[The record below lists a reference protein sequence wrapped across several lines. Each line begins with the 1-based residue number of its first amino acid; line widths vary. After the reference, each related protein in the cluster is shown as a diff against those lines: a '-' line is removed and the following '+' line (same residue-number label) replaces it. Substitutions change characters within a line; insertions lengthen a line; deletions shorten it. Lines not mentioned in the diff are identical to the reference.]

1 MSSGR
6 KPAMIVIGGM
16 SGSGKSTLGEELARR
31 MPNAVFLDSDVVRK
45 QLFGVD
51 PTTPLPE
58 QAYTAESTKK
68 FIRHI
73 HRKASKHL
81 QKGKTVIVTGLF
93 LDTQT
98 REKQEKLAKKND
110 ADFVGIYMHA
120 SAALLFDRVAKR
132 TGSASDADKKVLR
145 RQFKTIPP
153 RPFHELNW
161 HIINADQ
168 SLDNIV
174 SSAAYH
180 IRRKTS
186 KSRVSAFSPQK
197 SQKKQK
203 PAPSGP
209 G

>member
-1 MSSGR
+1 
-6 KPAMIVIGGM
+6 MIAIGGM
-16 SGSGKSTLGEELARR
+16 SGSGKSTLGEELAKR
-31 MPNAVFLDSDVVRK
+31 MPHAVLLDSDVVRK
-45 QLFGVD
+45 ELFGVD

-145 RQFKTIPP
+145 KQFKSIPP

-174 SSAAYH
+174 SSAVYN
-180 IRRKTS
+180 IRRKTNRP
-186 KSRVSAFSPQK
+186 RVAPAAPEK
-197 SQKKQK
+197 AKKKQG
-203 PAPSGP
+203 PASPLRG
-209 G
+209 

>member
-1 MSSGR
+1 
-6 KPAMIVIGGM
+6 MIVIGGM
-16 SGSGKSTLGEELARR
+16 SGSGKSTLGEELAKR
-31 MPNAVFLDSDVVRK
+31 MPDAVLLDSDVVRK

-73 HRKASKHL
+73 HRKAKENL
-81 QKGKTVIVTGLF
+81 KKGRTVIVTGLF
-93 LDTQT
+93 LDTHT
-98 REKQEKLAKKND
+98 REKQEKLAVKNG
-110 ADFVGIYMHA
+110 AEFVGIYMHA

-145 RQFKTIPP
+145 KQFKTIPP

-161 HIINADQ
+161 HVINADQ

-180 IRRKTS
+180 INRKTNRPRLAKPS
-186 KSRVSAFSPQK
+186 VKKSV
-197 SQKKQK
+197 KKQK
-203 PAPSGP
+203 PAAP
-209 G
+209 GQG

>member
-1 MSSGR
+1 
-6 KPAMIVIGGM
+6 MIVIGGM
-16 SGSGKSTLGEELARR
+16 SGSGKSTLGEELAKR
-31 MPNAVFLDSDVVRK
+31 MPHAVFLDSDVVRK

-73 HRKASKHL
+73 HRKASKQL

-93 LDTQT
+93 LDTHT
-98 REKQEKLAKKND
+98 REKQERLALKND

-120 SAALLFDRVAKR
+120 SATLLFDRVAKR

-145 RQFKTIPP
+145 KQFKTIPP

-161 HIINADQ
+161 HVINADQ
-168 SLDNIV
+168 SMDNIV
-174 SSAAYH
+174 SSAVYH
-180 IRRKTS
+180 IRRKTN
-186 KSRVSAFSPQK
+186 KPTLGQVPAKKPK
-197 SQKKQK
+197 KKQRIV
-203 PAPSGP
+203 PP
-209 G
+209 GQG

>member
-1 MSSGR
+1 
-6 KPAMIVIGGM
+6 MIVIGGM
-16 SGSGKSTLGEELARR
+16 SGSGKSTLGEELAKR
-31 MPNAVFLDSDVVRK
+31 MPDAVLLDSDVVRK

-73 HRKASKHL
+73 HRKATKYL

-93 LDTQT
+93 LDTKT
-98 REKQEKLAKKND
+98 RGKQEKLAKKND

-145 RQFKTIPP
+145 KQFKTIPP

-161 HIINADQ
+161 HVINADQ
-168 SLDNIV
+168 SMDNIV
-174 SSAAYH
+174 ASAVYN
-180 IRRKTS
+180 IRRKTNRP
-186 KSRVSAFSPQK
+186 RVMPPDSEK
-197 SQKKQK
+197 LKKKQG
-203 PAPSGP
+203 PASPRQG
-209 G
+209 